1 MFFRLKVTL
10 LYVVVYYSQI
20 DDLFERTNQ
29 IMKIVFR
36 FLIFTLKHFNR

>member
-1 MFFRLKVTL
+1 MFFQLKITL

-20 DDLFERTNQ
+20 DDLFKRTNQ
-29 IMKIVFR
+29 TIKIVFR

>member
-1 MFFRLKVTL
+1 MFFRLKVAL
-10 LYVVVYYSQI
+10 LYAAIYYSQI

-29 IMKIVFR
+29 TMKIVFR